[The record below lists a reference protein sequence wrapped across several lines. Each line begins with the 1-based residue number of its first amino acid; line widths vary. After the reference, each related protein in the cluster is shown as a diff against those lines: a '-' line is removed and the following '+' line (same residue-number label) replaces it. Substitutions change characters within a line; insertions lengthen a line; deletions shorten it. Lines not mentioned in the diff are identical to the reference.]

1 MTDPNVSI
9 DRILIIDNDPER
21 AQRFRTLLDFLNYD
35 CSLMS
40 LEQAQDLEQASID
53 DFAVIFTAND
63 ETLRHR
69 FLQLN
74 QEHACQYPLVVMTD
88 DPGNGEVAHL
98 PFIAAI
104 GNNPDYRSLNRVL
117 EKLRHHN
124 RRERRRSNREIQ
136 NLIGRSPAIS
146 EINRMIEQ
154 VANTGASV
162 LIMGESGTGK
172 EVIARNIHAHSER
185 RNKPFVP
192 INCGAIPSELLE
204 SELFGH
210 EKGAFTGAISARK
223 GRFELAEGGVIFL
236 DEIGDMPLAMQV
248 KLLRVLQERTYEKI
262 GSNHSN
268 KTDVRVIAATH
279 RPLEKMIQE
288 GTFREDLYYRLNV
301 FPIEV
306 PPLRERRED
315 VPLLIDELI
324 QRIEREKR
332 GSVRLTAKAK
342 QMLAQYDWPGNV
354 RELANLIERLAIL
367 HPHDVVDVRDLPAKY
382 LSEEACQRLA
392 EEAEQ
397 APEPTSVTATHGLP
411 GGGIDLK
418 KYLADI
424 EVAMIEQAL
433 NETGNVVARA
443 ANLLKMRRTTLV
455 EKMRKY
461 EIER

>member
-1 MTDPNVSI
+1 MTQANDTI
-9 DRILIIDNDPER
+9 DRVLIIDDNPER
-21 AQRFRTLLDFLNYD
+21 ARHFKTLLDFLNHE
-35 CSLMS
+35 CTLLSLND
-40 LEQAQDLEQASID
+40 AGDLEQLPLD
-53 DFAVIFTAND
+53 RYQVIFTTND
-63 ETLRHR
+63 EALRHR

-74 QEHACQYPLVVMTD
+74 QEQACQYPLVVMTE

-98 PFIAAI
+98 PFIGAI
-104 GNNPDYRSLNRVL
+104 GNQPDYRSLSRVL

-124 RRERRRSNREIQ
+124 RRERRRSNREIHD
-136 NLIGRSPAIS
+136 LIGRSPAIS

-154 VANTGASV
+154 VANTSASV

-172 EVIARNIHAHSER
+172 EVIARNIHAHSDR

-262 GSNHSN
+262 GSNRSN
-268 KTDVRVIAATH
+268 RTDVRVIAATH
-279 RPLEKMIQE
+279 RPLERMIRE

-332 GSVRLTAKAK
+332 GTVRLTTQAK

-382 LSEEACQRLA
+382 LSEEACLRLA
-392 EEAEQ
+392 EETE
-397 APEPTSVTATHGLP
+397 PEPVPAPHSLP
-411 GGGIDLK
+411 GGGLDLK
-418 KYLADI
+418 QYLADI
-424 EVAMIEQAL
+424 EIAMIEQAL
-433 NETGNVVARA
+433 NESNHVVARA